1 MPKGLRTTA
10 PKNGKIA
17 TFPKAVQGRA
27 DVSAAP
33 ASPDIL
39 SEIETEEGTETLRF
53 VSNGQAKEAV
63 AFQGNQ
69 SVRTELAESK
79 ARSAGKFS
87 NTWIVNSCS
96 HE

>member
-1 MPKGLRTTA
+1 MPKALRTTA
-10 PKNGKIA
+10 LKNGKIT

-27 DVSAAP
+27 SVYEAP
-33 ASPDIL
+33 AFPGNVSGKVVG
-39 SEIETEEGTETLRF
+39 IETKSD

-79 ARSAGKFS
+79 AQSAGKFS